1 MRISDCWGCSACGV
15 PRPPCSPN
23 SLRWYAMYFPIDDP
37 ADGPS
42 TDIKEVVGSE
52 KWPKL
57 SLVSENAQLL
67 NPPACLIRDSGPKVS
82 YVCTR
87 AWESE
92 GIRRTGKNSSRQRW
106 YLSMTT

>member
-1 MRISDCWGCSACGV
+1 
-15 PRPPCSPN
+15 
-23 SLRWYAMYFPIDDP
+23 MYFPIDGP

-42 TDIKEVVGSE
+42 TDIEEVVGSE

-67 NPPACLIRDSGPKVS
+67 SPLACLIRDSGSEVS
-82 YVCTR
+82 YIRSSR
-87 AWESE
+87 ACARESE
-92 GIRRTGKNSSRQRW
+92 GIRHTGKNSSRRRW